1 MGNKL
6 TERNDRLRKQRT
18 KWRSKVETVEAYW
31 KDCADEDR
39 EEARSELRNQLP
51 MLDADIEASNVD
63 DFTKSDLRARVG
75 VLIKQISEAW
85 AS

>member
-18 KWRSKVETVEAYW
+18 KWRREVETVEGYW

-39 EEARSELRNQLP
+39 EEMRSELRNQLP
-51 MLDADIEASNVD
+51 LLDADIEASNVD
-63 DFTKSDLRARVG
+63 DFTKADLRARLG
-75 VLIKQISEAW
+75 VLMRQVSDAH
-85 AS
+85 A